1 MRRIIKFSLLQA
13 ILVYCAIWANEP
25 NDKDEQV
32 FPVDLSVFDGNGSL
46 LLVWSF
52 PDSILLRETRIYVQK
67 SGDAEFNLLIVNP
80 SDKQRFLDQSCEE
93 NSRYFYRVE
102 IEDVFGRVFS
112 SDSETPV
119 FGTCL
124 ESEDSASFDQS
135 VESILD

>member
-80 SDKQRFLDQSCEE
+80 SDKQRFLDQI
-93 NSRYFYRVE
+93 FYIKLIYLSKQN
-102 IEDVFGRVFS
+102 IEQ
-112 SDSETPV
+112 
-119 FGTCL
+119 L
-124 ESEDSASFDQS
+124 IS
-135 VESILD
+135 VDHQ